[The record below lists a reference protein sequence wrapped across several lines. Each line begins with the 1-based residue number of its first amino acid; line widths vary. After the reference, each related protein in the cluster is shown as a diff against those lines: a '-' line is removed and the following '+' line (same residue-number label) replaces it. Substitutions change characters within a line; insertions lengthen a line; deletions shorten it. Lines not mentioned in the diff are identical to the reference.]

1 MNSILI
7 YNYKHYNTATLGK
20 SKIQRKF
27 ASLLT
32 NLEIYISF
40 EILIN
45 GSFNFCN
52 LKINWRVTKT
62 MRST

>member
-32 NLEIYISF
+32 NLEIFLSKSWSMVVL
-40 EILIN
+40 ILAV
-45 GSFNFCN
+45 
-52 LKINWRVTKT
+52 LKLTDV
-62 MRST
+62 